1 MTDKY
6 FEKVLEKEYKGC
18 PAKELSPLVLAYIGD
33 AVYEILARTKV
44 LSSGNSPVNKMNAKA
59 KKIVNAKSQCEAYFK
74 IENELTEEEAAV
86 FRRRKKCKFLYSSKK
101 HEYKRLQT
109 RNRIRG
115 SFRLFIYFRKNR

>member
-18 PAKELSPLVLAYIGD
+18 SAKELSPLVLAYIGD

-59 KKIVNAKSQCEAYFK
+59 KKNSQCKEP
-74 IENELTEEEAAV
+74 V
-86 FRRRKKCKFLYSSKK
+86 RS
-101 HEYKRLQT
+101 
-109 RNRIRG
+109 
-115 SFRLFIYFRKNR
+115 LF